1 MKAYASDAFGEPG
14 SVREVELE
22 EPPAGQVRVKTVAAG
37 LNPVDWNVGL
47 GYLKD
52 YLEHKFP
59 LVLGQDLSGIVD
71 AVGPGVEGLQ
81 IGDEVFGGPGQPH
94 MGRGT
99 FAEYVIA
106 FPRSLAAKPDDL
118 DHVEASAIPLAGVTA
133 LMSVDA
139 LGEIDGQPIVVI
151 GAAGGVGSFVVQ
163 IARERGA
170 HVIGTA
176 RAANHEYLRSL
187 GVDEAIDYSTTDVA
201 ETIRRAHPVGIAG
214 VIHLAGDAPEL
225 EPIVRLVKDGG
236 TVATP
241 RMVPPMEAGRVNW
254 VMITADVTGERL
266 AHLLSLRQD
275 GALKLPPTTRFALTE
290 VTDALK
296 TSSEGHV
303 RGKLAILVDQNA

>member
-1 MKAYASDAFGEPG
+1 MRAYASDAFGAPG

-22 EPPAGQVRVKTVAAG
+22 VPPAGQVRVKTVSAG
-37 LNPVDWNVGL
+37 LNPVDWNIGL
-47 GYLKD
+47 AISRTTWSN
-52 YLEHKFP
+52 KFP
-59 LVLGQDLSGIVD
+59 LVLGQDLSGVID

-81 IGDEVFGGPGQPH
+81 VGDEVFGGPGQTH

-133 LMSVDA
+133 LMCVDA
-139 LGEIDGQPIVVI
+139 LGEIDGQPVVVI
-151 GAAGGVGSFVVQ
+151 GAAGGVGSFAVQ

-187 GVDEAIDYSTTDVA
+187 GVDETIDYSTTDVA
-201 ETIRRAHPVGIAG
+201 EAIGRAHPDGIAG
-214 VIHLAGDAPEL
+214 VIHLAGDASDL
-225 EPIVRLVKDGG
+225 EPIVRLVKDDG

-241 RMVPPMEAGRVNW
+241 RMVPPMEAGRVKW
-254 VMITADVTGERL
+254 VMIAADVTRERL
-266 AHLLSLRQD
+266 AHLLSLRQA
-275 GALKLPPTTRFALTE
+275 GSLKLPPTRRFALAE
-290 VTDALK
+290 VSDALR

-303 RGKLAILVDQNA
+303 RGKLTVIVSENA